1 MPENKPFV
9 INDRRKFTS
18 EGELRP
24 DTVLSAPPEEAIA
37 KPEPA
42 AEERRSDN
50 VMPFGGRPAPA
61 AAEASANHSAPDAE
75 AAADNR
81 GSAATSAGL
90 SEHSTDAFPEDSAD
104 DLPPPPTA
112 EEIAQVTRA
121 YEATV
126 DRLDTALR
134 ATNPGGERLPSMTFE
149 RMVQSLY
156 MQALMQL
163 GGAAE
168 PGQQPRLDLIGSRQT
183 IDMLSVLAS
192 KVKDNLSDPEEK
204 LLESALFELR
214 MAFLEV
220 TQALARQTAARQAGS
235 GSGFPGSHGF
245 PGSPGSPKA
254 PGHPGSSGFAGG
266 LGGPSIVR

>member
-24 DTVLSAPPEEAIA
+24 DTVLGSPPEDAA
-37 KPEPA
+37 VKPEPA

-50 VMPFGGRPAPA
+50 VMPFEGRSAPA
-61 AAEASANHSAPDAE
+61 AVEASANPAAPNSE
-75 AAADNR
+75 VT
-81 GSAATSAGL
+81 ATS
-90 SEHSTDAFPEDSAD
+90 SEASTDDFPEPSAD
-104 DLPPPPTA
+104 DLPPQPTS

-134 ATNPGGERLPSMTFE
+134 ATNPGGERVPSMTFE
-149 RMVQSLY
+149 RVVQSLY

-183 IDMLSVLAS
+183 IDMLSVLAG
-192 KVKDNLSDPEEK
+192 KVKGNLSDPEEK

-220 TQALARQTAARQAGS
+220 TQALARQAATRQPGAGS
-235 GSGFPGSHGF
+235 GSPR
-245 PGSPGSPKA
+245 SPGYPSGSGL
-254 PGHPGSSGFAGG
+254 PGGP
-266 LGGPSIVR
+266 GGPSIVR